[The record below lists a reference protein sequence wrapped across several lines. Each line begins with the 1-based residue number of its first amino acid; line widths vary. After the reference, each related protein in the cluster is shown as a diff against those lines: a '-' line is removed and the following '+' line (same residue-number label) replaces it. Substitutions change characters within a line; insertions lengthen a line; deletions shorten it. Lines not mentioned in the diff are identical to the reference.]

1 MRCLQGGTYLVARVF
16 CHVPHTGRQLPR
28 AMSEQW
34 PSLERLLRG
43 KAPGLS
49 PSLAHTALWL
59 AEHLPEVAWRTVDEI
74 AAAAR
79 VSPASVV
86 RCLQQVGFD
95 GYNGFRRTVQQGL
108 PASELVW
115 ELTRDHAPVTA
126 QASVVGRVIQ
136 QEVENL
142 GRLEQLAGQDMQD
155 LARDLAASRTSV
167 FLGSITSAPFAA
179 HAATELN
186 ILLGKVR
193 HFDPA
198 TGEAWLFVR
207 DAQPDDVVVGICFPR
222 YAEATLKL
230 LRAVK
235 NKVRGVWLLTDEIG
249 PRDSEDIGRLVRLP
263 VTSHGSFG
271 SKASLVALVEI
282 LTELLADLAPD
293 PVLGNVD
300 EADEIW
306 RGAKFLNMHAAKPPH
321 GTGRPA
327 AGGRSGPRDRRPP
340 PKGDR
345 DS

>member
-1 MRCLQGGTYLVARVF
+1 MF
-16 CHVPHTGRQLPR
+16 
-28 AMSEQW
+28 EQW

-43 KAPGLS
+43 KAPGLT

-74 AAAAR
+74 ASAAR

-86 RCLQQVGFD
+86 RCLQHVGFD
-95 GYNGFRRTVQQGL
+95 GYNEFKRTVQQGL

-115 ELTRDHAPVTA
+115 DLTRDHAPVTS
-126 QASVVGRVIQ
+126 QASVIGRVIH

-142 GRLEQLAGQDMQD
+142 SRLEQLAGQDIHD
-155 LARDLAASRTSV
+155 LARELAASRTTV
-167 FLGSITSAPFAA
+167 FFGSITSAPFAA

-186 ILLGKVR
+186 ILLGNVR

-198 TGEAWLFVR
+198 TAEAWLFVR
-207 DAQPDDVVVGICFPR
+207 DATPDDVVVGISFPR

-235 NKVRGVWLLTDEIG
+235 NKVRRVWLLTDEIG

-263 VTSHGSFG
+263 VMSHGSFG
-271 SKASLVALVEI
+271 SKGSLVALVEI
-282 LTELLADLAPD
+282 LTEMLADLAPD

-300 EADEIW
+300 EADELW
-306 RGAKFLNMHAAKPPH
+306 REAKFLNMHSTKSQRRPI
-321 GTGRPA
+321 RPA
-327 AGGRSGPRDRRPP
+327 AASRSGHGPRGRRPAP
-340 PKGDR
+340 GGDQ